1 MDGVCSGG
9 YSTAAAGHSGR
20 SEGRGWMDDFAGESS
35 YLQHRMRSV
44 CWPGLVEPASAQIFV
59 LSGQLGA
66 REKPL
71 NAPARD
77 TLATVGLLVS
87 WVAIRSRDIL

>member
-44 CWPGLVEPASAQIFV
+44 CWPGLVEPALQFSVHSVSSEHAKNH
-59 LSGQLGA
+59 LTRRLGI
-66 REKPL
+66 P
-71 NAPARD
+71 
-77 TLATVGLLVS
+77 
-87 WVAIRSRDIL
+87 